1 MKRLRAFNRTLIGL
15 GVVVAMGCLLA
26 GRGSAGVQDGAFSI
40 SSDGGGNVAFEVR
53 DLSRREVLQRL
64 LQSRGI
70 VLEGVD
76 PAFAEERISG
86 AFYGSIDAVL
96 QRLLAQ
102 TNFVAV
108 YKHEGGT
115 SRIARVIIAAR
126 GGEKMGGRGE
136 VGEWLGSA
144 GADWGGIGCRSTSGL
159 PGPRARVEQVAALT
173 TGDVGEGSASCSDAT
188 ATRGEVGATVR
199 RRILR
204 VP

>member
-108 YKHEGGT
+108 YKREGGT
-115 SRIARVIIAAR
+115 SRIARVIIVGKAAS
-126 GGEKMGGRGE
+126 
-136 VGEWLGSA
+136 LP
-144 GADWGGIGCRSTSGL
+144 TSGL
-159 PGPRARVEQVAALT
+159 PGPRAPPLLAPPPPPLPSPADLARPLGPQGAA
-173 TGDVGEGSASCSDAT
+173 
-188 ATRGEVGATVR
+188 VR
-199 RRILR
+199 
-204 VP
+204 